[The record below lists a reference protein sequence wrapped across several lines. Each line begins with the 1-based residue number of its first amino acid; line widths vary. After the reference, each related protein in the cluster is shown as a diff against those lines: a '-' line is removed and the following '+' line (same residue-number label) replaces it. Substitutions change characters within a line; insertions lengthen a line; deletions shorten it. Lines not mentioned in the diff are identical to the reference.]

1 MGKNVVFYIALK
13 FKFIEFMRI
22 FTLFKIVKLW
32 YYNFTLKEG
41 YLWKKQQTHIRKC
54 INFWQYLA
62 VEKNTSALTV
72 KNYAADIDIFAGFL
86 KTRYPGGF
94 NWQEINVL
102 DIRSYLA
109 DMNGKK
115 YARTTIA
122 RRISALRSFYK
133 YLQRENKVK
142 QNPL

>member
-1 MGKNVVFYIALK
+1 MKEEANAYPEVHK
-13 FKFIEFMRI
+13 F
-22 FTLFKIVKLW
+22 L
-32 YYNFTLKEG
+32 
-41 YLWKKQQTHIRKC
+41 
-54 INFWQYLA
+54 QYLA

-109 DMNGKK
+109 DMNGKNMR
-115 YARTTIA
+115 A
-122 RRISALRSFYK
+122 
-133 YLQRENKVK
+133 Q
-142 QNPL
+142 PLPAEYPPCVLFINTCKEKTK